1 MPTKSAV
8 GISFLALALLFP
20 VRLDAQVIPGR
31 WEKLDTTAPGT
42 EIIVRLQTSM
52 SIEGTFQGSTPDE
65 VVVVADAGNSMNV
78 AKADVLEITTAQTY
92 GDSLTNG
99 ALIGGGIGL
108 GVALGLLA
116 AAGSGEGYV
125 LESAKW
131 AAPLLG
137 FGAGLGAG
145 IAIDASRKSREVLY
159 RAP

>member
-1 MPTKSAV
+1 MAS
-8 GISFLALALLFP
+8 P
-20 VRLDAQVIPGR
+20 VLSEAQVIPGR
-31 WEKLDTTAPGT
+31 WEKLDATTPGT

-52 SIEGTFQGSTPDE
+52 IIEGTFQGSTPDE
-65 VVVVADAGNSMNV
+65 VVVLTDAGNAMNV
-78 AKADVLEITTAQTY
+78 AKSDVLEITTAKTQ

-108 GVALGLLA
+108 GVALAVLA
-116 AAGSGEGYV
+116 VAGSSEGYV

-131 AAPLLG
+131 GAPLLG

-145 IAIDASRKSREVLY
+145 IAIDASREQREVLY